1 MKFLHLADLHL
12 GKRVNGFSMLEDQAH
27 ILRQILAILDDE
39 RLDGVL
45 IAGDVYDK
53 SVPSVE
59 AVELLDGFLTEL
71 RARGVPVL
79 LISGNHDS
87 PERLA
92 FGGRVMDSCGIHI
105 SPVYDGALAPVTLH
119 DEFGPV
125 HVWLLPFVKPA
136 HVRRWFPDADI
147 ESYTDAVAEAVA
159 HMDID
164 TAARNVLVTHQF
176 VTGGARSGSEELS
189 VGGTDNVDSGVFAP
203 FDYVAL
209 GHLHGAQN
217 IGRETIRYAGSPLK
231 YSFSEARQHKSV
243 TVVTLGEKGDVQ
255 VRTVALT
262 PLRELREIRG
272 SYDELTARSFYE
284 HTTYRS
290 DYLHLILT
298 DEQDVFDAMSRLRTI
313 YPYLMTLDYDNART
327 RAAGGMSVP
336 AETERRTPLEL
347 FEALYQRQNHRPMS
361 EVQRAYIAQLMEQ
374 IMEQIMEVQG

>member
-39 RLDGVL
+39 QPDGVL

-105 SPVYDGALAPVTLH
+105 SPVYDGALAPVTLQ
-119 DEFGPV
+119 DAFGPV

-147 ESYTDAVAEAVA
+147 ESYTDAMAEAVA

-176 VTGGARSGSEELS
+176 VTGGTCSGSEELS
-189 VGGTDNVDSGVFAP
+189 VGGTDNVDSGAFAP

-209 GHLHGAQN
+209 GHLHGAQH

-272 SYDELTARSFYE
+272 SYNELTARSFYE

-336 AETERRTPLEL
+336 AETERRTPPEL
-347 FEALYQRQNHRPMS
+347 FEALYQRQNHQPMS
-361 EVQRAYIAQLMEQ
+361 EVQREYIAQLMEQ
-374 IMEQIMEVQG
+374 IMEVQG

>member
-27 ILRQILAILDDE
+27 ILRQILAILDGE
-39 RLDGVL
+39 QPDGVL

-71 RARGVPVL
+71 RTRGVPVL

-105 SPVYDGALAPVTLH
+105 SPVYDGALAPVTLQ
-119 DEFGPV
+119 DAFGPV

-136 HVRRWFPDADI
+136 HVRHWFPDADI
-147 ESYTDAVAEAVA
+147 ESYTDAMAEAVA

-176 VTGGARSGSEELS
+176 VTGGTCSGSEELS

-209 GHLHGAQN
+209 GHLHGAQH

-272 SYDELTARSFYE
+272 SYNELTARSFYE

-336 AETERRTPLEL
+336 AETERRTPPEL

-374 IMEQIMEVQG
+374 IMEVQG

>member
-39 RLDGVL
+39 QPDGVL

-59 AVELLDGFLTEL
+59 AVGLLDGFLTEL

-125 HVWLLPFVKPA
+125 HVWLLPFVKPT

-147 ESYTDAVAEAVA
+147 ESYTDAAAEAVA

-176 VTGGARSGSEELS
+176 VTGGTRSGSEELS

-209 GHLHGAQN
+209 GHLHGAQH

-347 FEALYQRQNHRPMS
+347 FEALYTRQNHRPMS

-374 IMEQIMEVQG
+374 IMEVQG

>member
-39 RLDGVL
+39 QPDGVL

-71 RARGVPVL
+71 RTRGVPVL

-136 HVRRWFPDADI
+136 HLRRWFPDADI

-176 VTGGARSGSEELS
+176 VTGGTRSGSEELS

-209 GHLHGAQN
+209 GHLHGAQH

-361 EVQRAYIAQLMEQ
+361 EVQREYIEHL
-374 IMEQIMEVQG
+374 MEQIMEVQG

>member
-39 RLDGVL
+39 QPDGVL

-105 SPVYDGALAPVTLH
+105 SPVYDGALTPVTLQ
-119 DEFGPV
+119 DAFGPV

-147 ESYTDAVAEAVA
+147 ESYTDAVAEAIA

-176 VTGGARSGSEELS
+176 VTGGTRSGSEELS

-209 GHLHGAQN
+209 GHLHGAQH

-347 FEALYQRQNHRPMS
+347 FEALYQRQNHQPMS
-361 EVQRAYIAQLMEQ
+361 EVQREYIAQLMEQ
-374 IMEQIMEVQG
+374 IMEVQG

>member
-39 RLDGVL
+39 QPDGVL

-164 TAARNVLVTHQF
+164 AAARNVLVTHQF
-176 VTGGARSGSEELS
+176 VTGGTRSGSEELS

-209 GHLHGAQN
+209 GHLHGAQH
-217 IGRETIRYAGSPLK
+217 IGRETIRYSGSPLK

-347 FEALYQRQNHRPMS
+347 FEALYTRQNHQPMS

-374 IMEQIMEVQG
+374 IMEVQG

>member
-39 RLDGVL
+39 QPDGVL

-59 AVELLDGFLTEL
+59 AVELLDDFLTEL

-105 SPVYDGALAPVTLH
+105 SPVYNGALAPVTLH

-209 GHLHGAQN
+209 GHLHGAQH

-255 VRTVALT
+255 VRTAALT

-336 AETERRTPLEL
+336 AGMERRTPLEL
-347 FEALYQRQNHRPMS
+347 FEALYKRQNHQPMS
-361 EVQRAYIAQLMEQ
+361 EVQREYIAQLMEQ
-374 IMEQIMEVQG
+374 IMEVQG

>member
-39 RLDGVL
+39 QPDGVL

-59 AVELLDGFLTEL
+59 AVGLLDGFLTEL

-176 VTGGARSGSEELS
+176 VTGGTRSGSEELS

-209 GHLHGAQN
+209 GHLHGAQH

-255 VRTVALT
+255 VRTAALT

-347 FEALYQRQNHRPMS
+347 FEALYQRQNHQPMS
-361 EVQRAYIAQLMEQ
+361 DVQRAYIAQLMEQ
-374 IMEQIMEVQG
+374 IMEVQG

>member
-39 RLDGVL
+39 QPDGVL

-53 SVPSVE
+53 SVPTVE
-59 AVELLDGFLTEL
+59 AVGLLDGFLTEL
-71 RARGVPVL
+71 RTRGVPVL

-119 DEFGPV
+119 DTFGPV

-147 ESYTDAVAEAVA
+147 ESYTDAMAEAVA

-176 VTGGARSGSEELS
+176 VTGGTRSGSEELS

-209 GHLHGAQN
+209 GHLHGAQH

-347 FEALYQRQNHRPMS
+347 FEALYTRQNHQPMS

-374 IMEQIMEVQG
+374 IMEVQG

>member
-39 RLDGVL
+39 QPDGVL

-176 VTGGARSGSEELS
+176 VTGGTRSGSEELS
-189 VGGTDNVDSGVFAP
+189 VGGTDNVDSGIFAP

-209 GHLHGAQN
+209 GHLHGAQH

-255 VRTVALT
+255 VRTAALT

-361 EVQRAYIAQLMEQ
+361 EVQREYIAQLMEQ
-374 IMEQIMEVQG
+374 IMEVQG

>member
-39 RLDGVL
+39 RPDGVL

-71 RARGVPVL
+71 RARGIPVL

-125 HVWLLPFVKPA
+125 HVWLLPFVKPV

-176 VTGGARSGSEELS
+176 VTGGTRSGSEELS

-209 GHLHGAQN
+209 GHLHGAQH

-347 FEALYQRQNHRPMS
+347 FKALYQRQNHRPMS

-374 IMEQIMEVQG
+374 IMEVQG

>member
-27 ILRQILAILDDE
+27 ILRQILAILDNE
-39 RLDGVL
+39 QPDGVL

-105 SPVYDGALAPVTLH
+105 SPVYGGALAPVTLQ

-125 HVWLLPFVKPA
+125 HVWLLPFVKPT

-176 VTGGARSGSEELS
+176 VTGGTRSGSEELS

-209 GHLHGAQN
+209 GHLHGAQH

-255 VRTVALT
+255 VRTAALT

-347 FEALYQRQNHRPMS
+347 FEALYTRQNHRPMS

-374 IMEQIMEVQG
+374 IMELQG

>member
-39 RLDGVL
+39 QPDGVL

-71 RARGVPVL
+71 RARGVQVL

-105 SPVYDGALAPVTLH
+105 SPVYDGAVAPVTLH
-119 DEFGPV
+119 DELGPV

-147 ESYTDAVAEAVA
+147 ESYTDAIAEAVA

-176 VTGGARSGSEELS
+176 VTGGTRSGSEELS
-189 VGGTDNVDSGVFAP
+189 VGGTDNVDSGIFAP

-209 GHLHGAQN
+209 GHLHGAQH

-255 VRTVALT
+255 VCTVALT

-313 YPYLMTLDYDNART
+313 YPHLMTLDYDNART

-347 FEALYQRQNHRPMS
+347 FEALYTRQNHQPMS
-361 EVQRAYIAQLMEQ
+361 EVQRAYIVQL
-374 IMEQIMEVQG
+374 MEQIMEVQG

>member
-39 RLDGVL
+39 QPDGVL

-59 AVELLDGFLTEL
+59 AVGLLDGFLTEL

-209 GHLHGAQN
+209 GHLHGAQH

-347 FEALYQRQNHRPMS
+347 FEALYTRQNHQPMS
-361 EVQRAYIAQLMEQ
+361 DVQRAYIAQLMEQ
-374 IMEQIMEVQG
+374 IMEVQG

>member
-39 RLDGVL
+39 QPDGVL

-105 SPVYDGALAPVTLH
+105 SPVYDGALAPVTLQ
-119 DEFGPV
+119 DAFGPV

-347 FEALYQRQNHRPMS
+347 FEALYKRQNHQPMS

-374 IMEQIMEVQG
+374 IMEVQG

>member
-39 RLDGVL
+39 RPDGVL

-105 SPVYDGALAPVTLH
+105 SPVYDGALAPVTLQ
-119 DEFGPV
+119 DAFGPV

-189 VGGTDNVDSGVFAP
+189 VGGTDNVDSGIFAP

-209 GHLHGAQN
+209 GHLHGAQH
-217 IGRETIRYAGSPLK
+217 IGRETIHYAGSPLK

-327 RAAGGMSVP
+327 RAASGISVP
-336 AETERRTPLEL
+336 AEAERRTPLEL
-347 FEALYQRQNHRPMS
+347 FEALYTRQNHRPMS

-374 IMEQIMEVQG
+374 IMEVQG

>member
-39 RLDGVL
+39 QPDGVL

-59 AVELLDGFLTEL
+59 AVGLLDGFLTEL

-105 SPVYDGALAPVTLH
+105 SPVYDGALAPVTLQ
-119 DEFGPV
+119 DAFGPV

-176 VTGGARSGSEELS
+176 VTGGTRSGSEELS

-209 GHLHGAQN
+209 GHLHGAQH

-336 AETERRTPLEL
+336 AETERHTPLEL
-347 FEALYQRQNHRPMS
+347 FAALYQRQNHRPMS

-374 IMEQIMEVQG
+374 IMEVQG

>member
-39 RLDGVL
+39 RPDGVL

-71 RARGVPVL
+71 RTRGVPVL

-147 ESYTDAVAEAVA
+147 ESYTDAMAEAVA

-176 VTGGARSGSEELS
+176 VTGGTRSGSEELS

-209 GHLHGAQN
+209 GHLHGAQH

-298 DEQDVFDAMSRLRTI
+298 DEQDVFNAMSRLRTI

-327 RAAGGMSVP
+327 RAAGGMSAP

-374 IMEQIMEVQG
+374 IMEVQG

>member
-39 RLDGVL
+39 QPDGVL

-53 SVPSVE
+53 SVPTVE

-71 RARGVPVL
+71 RTRGVPVL

-136 HVRRWFPDADI
+136 HARRWFPDADI

-176 VTGGARSGSEELS
+176 VTGGTRSGSEELS

-209 GHLHGAQN
+209 GHLHGAQH

-374 IMEQIMEVQG
+374 IMEVQG

>member
-39 RLDGVL
+39 QPDGVL

-59 AVELLDGFLTEL
+59 AVGLLDGFLTEL
-71 RARGVPVL
+71 RARGVQVL

-119 DEFGPV
+119 DELGPV

-147 ESYTDAVAEAVA
+147 ESYTDAMAEAVA

-209 GHLHGAQN
+209 GHLHGAQH

-298 DEQDVFDAMSRLRTI
+298 DEQDVFDAISRLRTI

-374 IMEQIMEVQG
+374 IMEVQG

>member
-39 RLDGVL
+39 QPDGVL

-164 TAARNVLVTHQF
+164 TSARNVLVTHQF

-209 GHLHGAQN
+209 GHLHGAQH

-374 IMEQIMEVQG
+374 IMEVQG

>member
-27 ILRQILAILDDE
+27 ILRQIFAILDGE
-39 RLDGVL
+39 QPDGVL

-71 RARGVPVL
+71 RTRGVPVL

-176 VTGGARSGSEELS
+176 VTGGTRSGSEELS

-209 GHLHGAQN
+209 GHLHGAQH
-217 IGRETIRYAGSPLK
+217 IGSETIRYAGSPLK

-347 FEALYQRQNHRPMS
+347 FEALYQRQNHQPMS

-374 IMEQIMEVQG
+374 IMEVQG

>member
-39 RLDGVL
+39 QPDGVL

-105 SPVYDGALAPVTLH
+105 SPVYDGALAPVTLQ
-119 DEFGPV
+119 DAFGPV

-176 VTGGARSGSEELS
+176 VTGGTRSGSEELS

-209 GHLHGAQN
+209 GHLHGAQH

-361 EVQRAYIAQLMEQ
+361 DVQRAYIAQLMEQ
-374 IMEQIMEVQG
+374 IMEVQG

>member
-12 GKRVNGFSMLEDQAH
+12 GKRVNGFSMLEDQTH

-39 RLDGVL
+39 QPDGVL

-92 FGGRVMDSCGIHI
+92 FGGRVMDSCSIHI
-105 SPVYDGALAPVTLH
+105 SPVYDGALTPVTLQ
-119 DEFGPV
+119 DAFGPV

-147 ESYTDAVAEAVA
+147 ESYTDAMAEAVA

-176 VTGGARSGSEELS
+176 VTGGTRSGSEELS

-209 GHLHGAQN
+209 GHLHGAQH

-347 FEALYQRQNHRPMS
+347 FEALYKRQNHQPMS

-374 IMEQIMEVQG
+374 IMEVQG

>member
-39 RLDGVL
+39 QPDGVL

-59 AVELLDGFLTEL
+59 AVGLLDGFLTEL

-147 ESYTDAVAEAVA
+147 ESYTDAVAEAIA

-209 GHLHGAQN
+209 GHLHGAQH

-255 VRTVALT
+255 VRTAALT

-347 FEALYQRQNHRPMS
+347 FEALYTRQNHQPMS

-374 IMEQIMEVQG
+374 IMEVQG

>member
-39 RLDGVL
+39 QPDGVL

-59 AVELLDGFLTEL
+59 AVGLLDGFLTEL

-136 HVRRWFPDADI
+136 HARRWFPDADI

-176 VTGGARSGSEELS
+176 VTGGTRSGSEELS

-209 GHLHGAQN
+209 GHLHGAQH

-374 IMEQIMEVQG
+374 IMEVQG

>member
-39 RLDGVL
+39 QPDGVL

-119 DEFGPV
+119 DAFGPV

-147 ESYTDAVAEAVA
+147 ESYTDAMAEAVA

-374 IMEQIMEVQG
+374 IMEVQG

>member
-39 RLDGVL
+39 QPDGVL

-59 AVELLDGFLTEL
+59 AVGLLDGFLTEL

-105 SPVYDGALAPVTLH
+105 SPVYDGALAPVTLQ
-119 DEFGPV
+119 DAFGPV

-136 HVRRWFPDADI
+136 HMRRWFPDADI

-189 VGGTDNVDSGVFAP
+189 VGGTDNIDSGVFAP

-209 GHLHGAQN
+209 GHLHGAQH

-290 DYLHLILT
+290 NYLHLILT

-374 IMEQIMEVQG
+374 IMEVQG

>member
-27 ILRQILAILDDE
+27 ILRQILAILDGE
-39 RLDGVL
+39 QPDGVL

-105 SPVYDGALAPVTLH
+105 SPVYDGALAPVTLQ
-119 DEFGPV
+119 DAFGPV

-176 VTGGARSGSEELS
+176 VTGGTRSGSEELS

-209 GHLHGAQN
+209 GHLHGAQH

-374 IMEQIMEVQG
+374 IMEVQG

>member
-39 RLDGVL
+39 QPDGVL

-59 AVELLDGFLTEL
+59 AVGLLDGFLTEL
-71 RARGVPVL
+71 RTRGVPVL

-147 ESYTDAVAEAVA
+147 ESYTDAMAEAVA

-176 VTGGARSGSEELS
+176 VTGGTRSGSEELS

-209 GHLHGAQN
+209 GHLHGAQH
-217 IGRETIRYAGSPLK
+217 IGSETIRYAGSPLK

-374 IMEQIMEVQG
+374 IMEVQG

>member
-39 RLDGVL
+39 QPDGVL

-59 AVELLDGFLTEL
+59 AVELLDDFLTEL

-105 SPVYDGALAPVTLH
+105 SPVYDGALAPVTLQ
-119 DEFGPV
+119 DAFGSV

-147 ESYTDAVAEAVA
+147 ESYTDAVAEAIA

-176 VTGGARSGSEELS
+176 VTGGTRSGSEELS

-209 GHLHGAQN
+209 GHLHGAQH

-347 FEALYQRQNHRPMS
+347 FEALYQRQNHQPMS
-361 EVQRAYIAQLMEQ
+361 EVQREYIAQLMEQ
-374 IMEQIMEVQG
+374 IMEVQG

>member
-209 GHLHGAQN
+209 GHLHGAQH

-255 VRTVALT
+255 VRTAALT

-347 FEALYQRQNHRPMS
+347 FEALYTRQNHQPMS

-374 IMEQIMEVQG
+374 IMEVQG

>member
-39 RLDGVL
+39 QPDGVL

-105 SPVYDGALAPVTLH
+105 SPVYNGALAPVTLQ
-119 DEFGPV
+119 DAFGPV

-176 VTGGARSGSEELS
+176 VTGGTRSGSEELS

-209 GHLHGAQN
+209 GHLHGAQH

-243 TVVTLGEKGDVQ
+243 TIVTLGEKGDVQ
-255 VRTVALT
+255 VRTAALT

-347 FEALYQRQNHRPMS
+347 FEALYTRQNHRPMS

-374 IMEQIMEVQG
+374 IMEVQG

>member
-39 RLDGVL
+39 QPDGVL

-105 SPVYDGALAPVTLH
+105 SPVYDGALAPVTLQ
-119 DEFGPV
+119 DAFGPV
-125 HVWLLPFVKPA
+125 HIWLLPFVKPA

-147 ESYTDAVAEAVA
+147 ESYTDAMAEAIA

-176 VTGGARSGSEELS
+176 VTGGTRSGSEELS

-209 GHLHGAQN
+209 GHLHGAQH

-336 AETERRTPLEL
+336 AETERRTPPEL
-347 FEALYQRQNHRPMS
+347 FEALYQRQNHQPMS
-361 EVQRAYIAQLMEQ
+361 EVQREYIAQLMEQ
-374 IMEQIMEVQG
+374 IMEVQG

>member
-39 RLDGVL
+39 QPDGVL

-105 SPVYDGALAPVTLH
+105 SPVYDGALAPVTLQ
-119 DEFGPV
+119 DAFGPV

-147 ESYTDAVAEAVA
+147 ESYTDAMAETVA

-176 VTGGARSGSEELS
+176 VTGGTRSGSEELS

-209 GHLHGAQN
+209 GHLHGAQH

-327 RAAGGMSVP
+327 RAAGGMFVP
-336 AETERRTPLEL
+336 AGMERRTPLEL
-347 FEALYQRQNHRPMS
+347 FEALYRRQNHQPMS
-361 EVQRAYIAQLMEQ
+361 EVQREYIAQLMEQ
-374 IMEQIMEVQG
+374 IMEVQG

>member
-39 RLDGVL
+39 QPDGVL

-59 AVELLDGFLTEL
+59 AVGLLDGFLTEL

-105 SPVYDGALAPVTLH
+105 SPVYDGALAPVTLQ
-119 DEFGPV
+119 DAFGPV

-176 VTGGARSGSEELS
+176 VTGGTRSGSEELS

-209 GHLHGAQN
+209 GHLHGAQH
-217 IGRETIRYAGSPLK
+217 IGCETIRYAGSPLK

-243 TVVTLGEKGDVQ
+243 TVVTLGEKGNVQ
-255 VRTVALT
+255 VRTAALT

-327 RAAGGMSVP
+327 RAAGGTSVS

-347 FEALYQRQNHRPMS
+347 FEALYTRQNHQPMS
-361 EVQRAYIAQLMEQ
+361 DVQRAYIAQLMEQ
-374 IMEQIMEVQG
+374 IMEVQG